1 MPRRQSNHPHARTLI
16 AQLAA
21 RLIAEG
27 QDDYHAAKLKAARQL
42 GLDDPKS
49 LPDNLEIESAL
60 REHHALFGGE
70 RQPAAR
76 DALRAVALRAMQ
88 WLERNGFT
96 PWLTGPVLTGT
107 ANEFSSIELELVG
120 VESKHLEMFL
130 LNDQTPFEL
139 TSGNA
144 AALRY
149 ALSFEDASLVIT
161 LFTDHAARLAAH
173 PRTSTRSERARRAEA
188 EAAFASESDKV

>member
-1 MPRRQSNHPHARTLI
+1 MSRRQSNHPHARIQI
-16 AQLAA
+16 AQRAA
-21 RLIAEG
+21 KLIAEG

-70 RQPAAR
+70 RQSAAQ

-88 WLERNGFT
+88 WLERNGFE
-96 PWLTGPVLTGT
+96 PWLTGAVLNGT
-107 ANEFSSIELELVG
+107 ANEFSSIEFELVG
-120 VESKHLEMFL
+120 VESKHFEMFL
-130 LNDQTPFEL
+130 LNEHMPFEL

-144 AALRY
+144 PALRY
-149 ALSFEDASLVIT
+149 ELTFEDAPLIVN
-161 LFTDHAARLAAH
+161 LYADHAVRLAAH
-173 PRTSTRSERARRAEA
+173 PRTSTRNERVRFAEA
-188 EAAFASESDKV
+188 QTMFGTAVGKA

>member
-1 MPRRQSNHPHARTLI
+1 MPRRQSNHPYARTLI
-16 AQLAA
+16 AQPAA
-21 RLIAEG
+21 KLIAEG

-49 LPDNLEIESAL
+49 LPDNLEIESAV

-70 RQPAAR
+70 RRPAAR

-130 LNDQTPFEL
+130 LNDQRPFEL
-139 TSGNA
+139 TSGNTS
-144 AALRY
+144 ALRY
-149 ALSFEDASLVIT
+149 ELSFEDASLVIT
-161 LFTDHAARLAAH
+161 LFADHAARLAVH

-188 EAAFASESDKV
+188 ETAFASEASKV